1 MLRLVIAF
9 ASALITS
16 PAAAQVQYWLPNGP
30 GGTTYNNPQG
40 SLSGTYY
47 ERALQRHA
55 DQNRWAR
62 ERQQQQA
69 STQAGTGAASG
80 MAAFGNPSFRLNNA
94 GGGTIREVYVSSARD
109 SNWGHDRLGNTVLQ
123 PGQRLIIALPMGQC
137 VNDVRV
143 VFMNGRAAEQRQMNT
158 CALTDLAFR

>member
-62 ERQQQQA
+62 ERQQQQG
-69 STQAGTGAASG
+69 STQAAAGIVEAKGRIARRSHAGRRAGARLAAPLLLLAFPRPTVLVG
-80 MAAFGNPSFRLNNA
+80 MAL
-94 GGGTIREVYVSSARD
+94 
-109 SNWGHDRLGNTVLQ
+109 
-123 PGQRLIIALPMGQC
+123 
-137 VNDVRV
+137 
-143 VFMNGRAAEQRQMNT
+143 
-158 CALTDLAFR
+158 